1 MPPRS
6 IRYATDADSLFFPG
20 RADDF
25 FPLGPGVSE
34 GALCA
39 EMARAAYIKHEGPS
53 EKVRL
58 SAILGRVGFTV
69 VDHLDADGTQGF
81 IADGQT
87 HEGRA
92 IRVIAFRGTEPDD
105 PRDLLADIQAWGEP
119 WHGGASVHAGFAE
132 ALSPVRQ
139 RVMSAIDASQREVVV
154 TGHSLGAALA
164 TLVASVRPSTRLYTF
179 GSPRVGNAAFAA
191 MIDPAR
197 QWRYVDY
204 VDAVTTV
211 PPPLSGLG
219 YVHLEP
225 ASFIDADGVV
235 KAGLSDAEI
244 RERQARAGGRGLD
257 VGAILTRF
265 AARNATDEGGI
276 PLRDLTDHAPIN
288 YVAALMG
295 LPA

>member
-1 MPPRS
+1 MPPRA
-6 IRYATDADSLFFPG
+6 IRYATDAGSLFFPG

-34 GALCA
+34 AALCA
-39 EMARAAYIKHEGPS
+39 EMARAAYIRHEEPS
-53 EKVRL
+53 EKARL
-58 SAILGRVGFTV
+58 AGILGRVGFTV

-87 HEGRA
+87 REGRA
-92 IRVIAFRGTEPDD
+92 IRVIALRGTEPDD
-105 PRDLLADIQAWGEP
+105 PRDVLADIQAWPQP
-119 WHGGASVHAGFAE
+119 WPGAARVHAGFAK

-139 RVMSAIDASQREVVV
+139 RVMSAIDGSPREVVV

-164 TLVASVRPSTRLYTF
+164 TLVASVRPSTRLYAF
-179 GSPRVGNAAFAA
+179 GSPRVGNAALAA
-191 MIDPAR
+191 MIGPAR

-211 PPPLSGLG
+211 PPPQGEVG

-225 ASFIDADGVV
+225 AAFIDADGVV
-235 KAGLSDAEI
+235 EAGLSDAEI
-244 RERQARAGGRGLD
+244 RGADER
-257 VGAILTRF
+257 
-265 AARNATDEGGI
+265 GI